1 MIIYILIAL
10 LGISAFL
17 AIKWRI
23 ERNILMDQC
32 ADCFKRLD
40 ESAQNTYKSEYV
52 HKLKQTISD
61 QDESIINL
69 SSFIQNLNK

>member
-1 MIIYILIAL
+1 MTIYILIAL

-52 HKLKQTISD
+52 DKLKA
-61 QDESIINL
+61 ENERL
-69 SSFIQNLNK
+69 HNYLLNHNPLEL

>member
-1 MIIYILIAL
+1 MTIYILIAL

-52 HKLKQTISD
+52 DKLRAENERMK
-61 QDESIINL
+61 NYL
-69 SSFIQNLNK
+69 LNHNPLEL

>member
-1 MIIYILIAL
+1 MTTYILITL
-10 LGISAFL
+10 LFISAFL

-52 HKLKQTISD
+52 DKLKA
-61 QDESIINL
+61 ENERL
-69 SSFIQNLNK
+69 KNYLLNHNPLEL

>member
-1 MIIYILIAL
+1 MTIYILIAL

-17 AIKWRI
+17 AIKWKL
-23 ERNILMDQC
+23 ERDMLMDQC

-52 HKLKQTISD
+52 DKLKA
-61 QDESIINL
+61 ENERL
-69 SSFIQNLNK
+69 KNYLLNHNPLEL

>member
-1 MIIYILIAL
+1 MTIYILIVL
-10 LGISAFL
+10 LFTSAFL

-23 ERNILMDQC
+23 ERNILTDQC

-52 HKLKQTISD
+52 DKLKA
-61 QDESIINL
+61 ENERL
-69 SSFIQNLNK
+69 KNYLLNHNPLEL

>member
-1 MIIYILIAL
+1 MTIYILIAL

-52 HKLKQTISD
+52 DKLKA
-61 QDESIINL
+61 ENERL
-69 SSFIQNLNK
+69 KNYLLNHNPLEL

>member
-1 MIIYILIAL
+1 MTIYILIAL

-17 AIKWRI
+17 AIKWKI
-23 ERNILMDQC
+23 QNNILMDQC

-52 HKLKQTISD
+52 DKLKA
-61 QDESIINL
+61 ENERL
-69 SSFIQNLNK
+69 KNYLLNHNPLEL

>member
-1 MIIYILIAL
+1 MTIYILIAL

-40 ESAQNTYKSEYV
+40 QSAQNTYKSEYV
-52 HKLKQTISD
+52 DKLKA
-61 QDESIINL
+61 ENERL
-69 SSFIQNLNK
+69 KNYLLNHNPLEL

>member
-1 MIIYILIAL
+1 MTIYILIAL

-52 HKLKQTISD
+52 DKLRAENERLK
-61 QDESIINL
+61 NYL
-69 SSFIQNLNK
+69 LNHNPLEL

>member
-1 MIIYILIAL
+1 MTIYILIAL

-40 ESAQNTYKSEYV
+40 QSAQNTYKSEYV
-52 HKLKQTISD
+52 DKLKA
-61 QDESIINL
+61 ENERL
-69 SSFIQNLNK
+69 KNYLLNHHPLEL